1 MSQADPIIGKGK
13 HRYSFRRDW
22 ARLPRWWAFGE
33 DSVTTRPPQTA
44 VQGAVAANRDVYVLA
59 RAPHPVTVFDAEGN
73 FITSWGEGRF
83 TPFVHGLTIAPDG
96 NIWITDSGNHSLT
109 EHRPDGTLLR
119 TLGTPDFP
127 APTFWGNP
135 FNMPT
140 GVAFAANG
148 DLFVSDGY
156 GNHRVHCF
164 APDLTRRHSWG
175 SPGSGPGQ
183 FGIVHYVDI
192 DAKDR
197 VYIVDREYDRIQL
210 FDTAGTHLADWTGFD
225 QPSDLAFGKR
235 SIVVGGRDGLSVWSA
250 ERKLLMR
257 VDRHTPHT
265 DALHIHGVWLDAE
278 ENIYLAMFDRTVSK
292 LTRLT

>member
-13 HRYSFRRDW
+13 HRYSFRRNW

-33 DSVTTRPPQTA
+33 DSATPRPPQTA
-44 VQGAVAANRDVYVLA
+44 VQGAVAANGDVYVLA

-96 NIWITDSGNHSLT
+96 HIWITDSGNHT
-109 EHRPDGTLLR
+109 IVEHLPDGTALR
-119 TLGTPDFP
+119 TIGTADFP

-140 GVAFAANG
+140 GVAFASNG
-148 DLFVSDGY
+148 DLFISDGY
-156 GNHRVHCF
+156 GNRRVHRF
-164 APDLTRRHSWG
+164 APDGTRLHSFG
-175 SPGSGPGQ
+175 EPGNGPGQ
-183 FGIVHYVDI
+183 FAIVHYIEI
-192 DAKDR
+192 DGHDR
-197 VYIVDREYDRIQL
+197 LHVVDRENDRIQI

-235 SIVVGGRDGLSVWSA
+235 TIVVGGRDGLGIWSPA
-250 ERKLLMR
+250 RKRLAHF
-257 VDRHTPHT
+257 DRHTPHA